1 MDRRWK
7 SACLFSLLAGAV
19 LLTGLAGCPHGTLGG
34 LGSNVLGFVSLSVAE
49 TSPAADAAD
58 VSSTAPITVRLNKP
72 IDPESVLNSTTNS
85 PTGAVVLKDENGGD
99 VPATVTYNADTLTI
113 TLVPVSSLG
122 QGRRSTVVVRELRD
136 PDGNTL
142 PEPVS
147 WAFSTIPASA
157 EVRLQVVSTEP
168 PPATTQFARN
178 GAILVVFDKQLDP
191 ASLVNSMTNTSTGA
205 FLLKTPAGANVA
217 GTITYN
223 PSTSTLAFVPSTF
236 LSANLTYTASIKDV
250 RTLDGQALAEPY
262 IWTFTTGLAPSAL
275 PTILST
281 EPPDEAAAVSR
292 ATQIQA
298 VFSEP
303 ITGISNSTFV
313 VRDMITNT
321 VLTPRSLV
329 FDPVTL
335 IVTFRPQ
342 VNLSPNTVYTVTVQD
357 VSGLNGL
364 LLPQYTWSFTTSEQP
379 DTSPTI
385 ATTVPSAGA
394 TGVARNSRIQAI
406 FDGGVTGVS
415 STTFILRN
423 TLTNTLVTAENVSF
437 LARTRTA
444 TLIPSAFLAA
454 NTRYTATLR
463 GINSVDGVAVTEYS
477 WEFTTGTTP
486 DNVIP
491 TLPAA
496 GLVARANCATE
507 VTLTWSPGSDDVTA
521 QSAISYQVFWSRTTG
536 GYDLNAPSAVIAAG
550 TNSYRVTG
558 LTPGAAYFFNV
569 RAVDESLNRSASATE
584 RTATTPTI
592 FGCASQFAVAGGP
605 TALASGDFNADGDA
619 DLAVACQN
627 SSQIAVFLG
636 NGSGGFSSASP
647 ATIATATG
655 PIDLKIADMNNDGN
669 SDLVVASRTAGQI
682 SVLPGNGSGGFGA
695 PITTAVPGA
704 RSIAI
709 AEFDNPANGN
719 RDLAV
724 ATGDDIS
731 VLSGNGD
738 GTFSGTVT
746 RLTLAG
752 VADAHAVATGDFD
765 GDGLTDVGVCYAGTD
780 QAAGWLNSTP
790 AAGALAFT
798 APTTGTN
805 RLFTVQNAPS
815 AVSAADIDNDGR
827 PDLSIVNTSTPSLTV
842 RPSSAQAANL
852 FPGGENTALATA
864 TFPVRIASGDLDGDG
879 LPDFVVANRATN
891 TVTALLNVMGTSL
904 FTAETVDVGI
914 APMDAILADFDGD
927 GLLDAA
933 VANQV
938 DNTVSVLINAR

>member
-1 MDRRWK
+1 MQAVLK
-7 SACLFSLLAGAV
+7 SALAISLLAGALFV
-19 LLTGLAGCPHGTLGG
+19 SLTGCPHGVVNGF
-34 LGSNVLGFVSLSVAE
+34 SSAVLGLVSLAVTE
-49 TSPAADAAD
+49 TSPTADAVD
-58 VSSTAPITVRLNKP
+58 VPSTAPITVRLNKP

-85 PTGAVVLKDENGGD
+85 PTGTIVLKDENAAD
-99 VPATVTYNADTLTI
+99 VAATVTYNADTFTI
-113 TLVPVSSLG
+113 TLVPVTSLA
-122 QGRRSTVVVRELRD
+122 QGRRYTVVVRDLRD
-136 PDGNTL
+136 MEGNTL
-142 PEPVS
+142 ADPVS
-147 WAFSTIPASA
+147 WTFSTIPAA
-157 EVRLQVVSTEP
+157 EDSHLQVVSTDP

-178 GAILVVFDKQLDP
+178 GAILIRFDRQLDS
-191 ASLVNSMTNTSTGA
+191 ASVVNPMTNSSTGA

-236 LSANLTYTASIKDV
+236 LSANLTYTASVKDV
-250 RTLDGQALAEPY
+250 RTLDGHALAEPY

-281 EPPDEAAAVSR
+281 EPVDEATAVSR

-385 ATTVPSAGA
+385 ATTVPPAGA
-394 TGVARNSRIQAI
+394 IGVARNARIQAV

-415 STTFILRN
+415 GTTFLLRN
-423 TLTNTLVTAENVSF
+423 SLTNTLVTAENVSF

-477 WEFTTGTTP
+477 WEFTTGATP
-486 DNVIP
+486 DNIAP
-491 TLPAA
+491 TLPVA
-496 GLVARANCATE
+496 GLVARPNCATE
-507 VTLTWSPGSDDVTA
+507 VTLSWSPGSDDVTGQA
-521 QSAISYQVFWSRTTG
+521 AISYQVFWSRTTS
-536 GYDLNAPSAVIAAG
+536 GYDLNVPSAITAAG
-550 TNSYRVTG
+550 ATSYRVTG

-569 RAVDESLNRSASATE
+569 RAVDESLNRSASVTE
-584 RTATTPTI
+584 RTATTPTV
-592 FGCASQFAVAGGP
+592 FGCATQFAVAGGP
-605 TALASGDFNADGDA
+605 TALASADFNADGDA

-627 SSQIAVFLG
+627 LNQIAVFLG
-636 NGSGGFSSASP
+636 NGSGGFSPGSP
-647 ATIATATG
+647 ATISTAG
-655 PIDLKIADMNNDGN
+655 QPIDLKCTDLNNDGIT
-669 SDLVVASRTAGQI
+669 DLVAASRTAGQI
-682 SVLPGNGSGGFGA
+682 SVMIGNGLGGFGA
-695 PITTAVPGA
+695 PIVTAVPGA

-709 AEFDNPANGN
+709 GEFNNPSNGN
-719 RDLAV
+719 RDLAI
-724 ATGDDIS
+724 ATGDDITI
-731 VLSGNGD
+731 LSGNGN
-738 GTFSGTVT
+738 GTFSGTTT

-752 VADAHAVATGDFD
+752 VADAHAVTTGDFD
-765 GDGLTDVGVCYAGTD
+765 GDGLTDVGVSYASTD
-780 QAAGWLNSTP
+780 QAAAWLNATP
-790 AAGALAFT
+790 AAGALTFT

-815 AVSAADIDNDGR
+815 AISAADIDSDGR
-827 PDLSIVNTSTPSLTV
+827 PDLAILNSSTPSLTV

-852 FPGGENTALATA
+852 FPGGENTALTVG
-864 TFPVRIASGDLDGDG
+864 TFPLRIASGDLDGDG
-879 LPDFVVANRATN
+879 LPDFVVTNRATN
-891 TVTALLNVMGTSL
+891 TVTALLNLMGTSL
-904 FTAETVDVGI
+904 FTVETTDVGLT
-914 APMDAILADFDGD
+914 PMDAALADFDGD

-933 VANQV
+933 VANQT
-938 DNTVSVLINAR
+938 DNTVSVLINGR

>member
-1 MDRRWK
+1 MYAQLRMWT
-7 SACLFSLLAGAV
+7 LLAGAV
-19 LLTGLAGCPHGTLGG
+19 LFVGVAGCPHGALNGF
-34 LGSNVLGFVSLSVAE
+34 GSAVLGLVSLSVTE
-49 TSPAADAAD
+49 TSPIADAVD
-58 VSSTAPITVRLNKP
+58 VASTAPITVRFSKA

-99 VPATVTYNADTLTI
+99 VASTVTYNADTLTV
-113 TLVPVSSLG
+113 TLVPVSSLAA
-122 QGRRSTVVVRELRD
+122 GRRYTVVVRDLRD
-136 PDGNTL
+136 VDGNALTD
-142 PEPVS
+142 PVS
-147 WAFSTIPASA
+147 WAFSTIPAS
-157 EVRLQVVSTEP
+157 EDSHLQVIGTDPS
-168 PPATTQFARN
+168 PATTQFARN
-178 GAILVVFDKQLDP
+178 GAILVRFDKQLDS
-191 ASLVNSMTNTSTGA
+191 ASIINPMTNSSTGA

-236 LSANLTYTASIKDV
+236 LSANLTYTASVKDV
-250 RTLDGQALAEPY
+250 RTLDGHALAEPY

-281 EPPDEAAAVSR
+281 EPVDEATAVSR

-385 ATTVPSAGA
+385 SNTVPPVGA
-394 TGVARNSRIQAI
+394 IDVARNARIQAV

-491 TLPAA
+491 TLPAT

-536 GYDLNAPSAVIAAG
+536 GYDLNAPSAVTAAG
-550 TNSYRVTG
+550 ANNYRVTG
-558 LTPGAAYFFNV
+558 LTPGTAYFFNV
-569 RAVDESLNRSASATE
+569 RAVDESLNRSAAATE

-592 FGCASQFAVAGGP
+592 FGCATQFAVAGGP
-605 TALASGDFNADGDA
+605 TALASADFNADGNA

-627 SSQIAVFLG
+627 SNQVAVVLG
-636 NGSGGFSSASP
+636 NGSGGFSPASP
-647 ATIATATG
+647 GTIATAAA
-655 PIDLKIADMNNDGN
+655 PIDLKIADMNNDGI
-669 SDLVVASRTAGQI
+669 SDLIVASRTAGQI
-682 SVLPGNGSGGFGA
+682 SVLLGNGSGGFGA
-695 PITTAVPGA
+695 PIATALPGA

-709 AEFDNPANGN
+709 AEFNNPSNGN

-752 VADAHAVATGDFD
+752 VADAHAVAAGDFD
-765 GDGLTDVGVCYAGTD
+765 GDGLTDVGVSYSGTD
-780 QAAGWLNSTP
+780 QAAAWLNATP

-815 AVSAADIDNDGR
+815 AVSASDIDSDGR
-827 PDLSIVNTSTPSLTV
+827 PDLAILNTSTPSLTV

-852 FPGGENTALATA
+852 FPGGENTALTA
-864 TFPVRIASGDLDGDG
+864 GTFPVRIASGDLDGDG
-879 LPDFVVANRATN
+879 LPDFVVTNRATN
-891 TVTALLNVMGTSL
+891 TVTALLNLMGTSL
-904 FTAETVDVGI
+904 FTVETVDVGI
-914 APMDAILADFDGD
+914 SPMDAALADFDGD

-933 VANQV
+933 VANQT
-938 DNTVSVLINAR
+938 DNTVSILINAR